1 MVEIH
6 EELRP
11 VEVIRSE
18 GDFKCDHYKETQ
30 VHAEYKRM
38 SPMLPFILYRNG

>member
-30 VHAEYKRM
+30 VHAEYKRR
-38 SPMLPFILYRNG
+38 SPMLPSILYRNG

>member
-30 VHAEYKRM
+30 VDAEYKRRR
-38 SPMLPFILYRNG
+38 PMLPFNI